1 MSTET
6 DQDRDIRPDED
17 RRINPEVLK
26 TDTEKKGKV
35 IQGRVCDPGSTL
47 KNKTG
52 GWRNFR
58 PVYIYEKCTKC
69 GLCQIVCPDMAI
81 KHREDGFFEYD
92 YDYCKG
98 CGICAN
104 ECPADAIEMILEEK

>member
-1 MSTET
+1 MSSETE
-6 DQDRDIRPDED
+6 QDRKIR
-17 RRINPEVLK
+17 PEVLK
-26 TDTEKKGKV
+26 TDEEKNGLNISRCRTCK
-35 IQGRVCDPGSTL
+35 PGSTL

-69 GLCQIVCPDMAI
+69 GICEIVCPDMSV
-81 KHREDGFFEYD
+81 KPREDGFFEYD

>member
-1 MSTET
+1 MSSET
-6 DQDRDIRPDED
+6 KQDRKIR
-17 RRINPEVLK
+17 PEVLK
-26 TDTEKKGKV
+26 TDQEKADKEKNGLN
-35 IQGRVCDPGSTL
+35 ISRCRTCQPGSTL

-69 GLCQIVCPDMAI
+69 GICEIVCPDMAV
-81 KHREDGFFEYD
+81 KPREDGFFEYD

-98 CGICAN
+98 CGVCAN
-104 ECPADAIEMILEEK
+104 ECPAKAIEMILEEK

>member
-1 MSTET
+1 MTTEANQDSTICPEILKNDHET
-6 DQDRDIRPDED
+6 RES
-17 RRINPEVLK
+17 
-26 TDTEKKGKV
+26 KV
-35 IQGRVCDPGSTL
+35 TCCSVCKPGSTL

-58 PVYIYEKCTKC
+58 PIYNYEKCTKC
-69 GLCQIVCPDMAI
+69 GICEIVCPDMAV
-81 KHREDGFFEYD
+81 KPREDGFFEYD

-104 ECPADAIEMILEEK
+104 ECPEDAIGMILEEK

>member
-1 MSTET
+1 MSNGSE
-6 DQDRDIRPDED
+6 QDRKIRL
-17 RRINPEVLK
+17 EVLK
-26 TDTEKKGKV
+26 TEKEEEGLNLT
-35 IQGRVCDPGSTL
+35 RCNVCKPGSTL

-69 GLCQIVCPDMAI
+69 GICEIVCPDMSV
-81 KHREDGFFEYD
+81 KRREDGFFEYD

>member
-1 MSTET
+1 MSNETE
-6 DQDRDIRPDED
+6 QDRTIS
-17 RRINPEVLK
+17 PEVLK
-26 TDTEKKGKV
+26 TDQKGEGLN
-35 IQGRVCDPGSTL
+35 ITHCGVCEPGSTL

-69 GLCQIVCPDMAI
+69 GICEIVCPDMSV
-81 KHREDGFFEYD
+81 KPREDGFFEYD

>member
-1 MSTET
+1 MTTEGEH
-6 DQDRDIRPDED
+6 DRTIT
-17 RRINPEVLK
+17 PEVLK
-26 TDTEKKGKV
+26 TEKKPGQEKEGMN
-35 IQGRVCDPGSTL
+35 ITHCRTCKPGSTL

-69 GLCQIVCPDMAI
+69 GICEIVCPDMSV
-81 KHREDGFFEYD
+81 KPRGDGFFEYD

-104 ECPADAIEMILEEK
+104 ECPADAIEMVLEEK

>member
-1 MSTET
+1 MGAKT
-6 DQDRDIRPDED
+6 DQ
-17 RRINPEVLK
+17 
-26 TDTEKKGKV
+26 EKKGLKV
-35 IQGRVCDPGSTL
+35 IQGRVCEPGSTL
-47 KNKTG
+47 KNRTG

-69 GLCQIVCPDMAI
+69 GLCQIVCPDMSI
-81 KHREDGFFEYD
+81 KLREDGFFEYD